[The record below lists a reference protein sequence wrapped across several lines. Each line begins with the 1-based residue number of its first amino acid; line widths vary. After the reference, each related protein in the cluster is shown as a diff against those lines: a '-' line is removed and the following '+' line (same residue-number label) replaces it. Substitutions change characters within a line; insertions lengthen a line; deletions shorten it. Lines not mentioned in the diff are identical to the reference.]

1 MHRQVFRLTRQEL
14 YEKMWSRP
22 AIALAEDF
30 GISGRGLGKLCSRF
44 AIPVPP
50 RGYWAKLAA
59 GKRVTRIPLPTAK
72 SDVPSEISI
81 QASPETLAAALPE
94 EVRSEVTA
102 VLENREQIL
111 VPETL
116 RSPLPI
122 VKRWLEQKRERRK
135 VDQLSGRRSE
145 PPLDETERRKLRI
158 LSAIFTETEK
168 LGHTVKETRGGAY
181 FEIGAQR
188 LDYRLFEP
196 SKQVVIQLSDEE
208 RRRSWNPAIATRT
221 DLQPTGELCF
231 EISTW
236 ISELIRKRWR
246 DGKRKKLKEQLGEL
260 VAGLIKAAAIEKELE
275 RVRAE
280 KERQRQELERQ
291 RMEQERLRRI
301 DAARWRH
308 ICELAMAS
316 RQAGIVRTFLDQLEE
331 RAKNTL
337 GEKELLAGIR
347 DWFSWAR
354 NRADAADPAF
364 KPAAAIVTENSSL
377 ASGTIVI
384 DEPASRFNAPSS
396 LNSFDAEQ
404 I

>member
-1 MHRQVFRLTRQEL
+1 MDRQAVRLTREEL

-22 AIALAEDF
+22 AIALAEEF
-30 GISGRGLGKLCSRF
+30 GISGRGLGKICSRF
-44 AIPVPP
+44 EIPVPP

-72 SDVPSEISI
+72 SDVPSEILI
-81 QASPETLAAALPE
+81 QPSPESPEAALSE
-94 EVRSEVTA
+94 KVRSEVTA
-102 VLENREQIL
+102 VLENRQQIQ

-116 RSPLPI
+116 RSPHPI

-168 LGHTVKETRGGAY
+168 LGHAVKETHGGAH

-188 LDYRLFEP
+188 LDYGLFEP

-231 EISTW
+231 EITTW
-236 ISELIRKRWR
+236 ISEPIRKRWR
-246 DGKRKKLKEQLGEL
+246 DGKRKTLEEQIGDLI
-260 VAGLIKAAAIEKELE
+260 AGLIKAAAIVKEWE

-280 KERQRQELERQ
+280 EERQRQELARQ

-308 ICELAMAS
+308 VSELAMAS
-316 RQAGIVRTFLDQLEE
+316 RHASIVRGFLDELEE
-331 RAKNTL
+331 RAKKTL
-337 GEKELLAGIR
+337 GEHELRAETR
-347 DWFSWAR
+347 EWFSWAR
-354 NRADAADPAF
+354 KRADAADPVF
-364 KPAAAIVTENSSL
+364 SAADKLVDENLS
-377 ASGTIVI
+377 TNEWTYR
-384 DEPASRFNAPSS
+384 DR
-396 LNSFDAEQ
+396 
-404 I
+404 

>member
-1 MHRQVFRLTRQEL
+1 MERQVVRLTREEL

-22 AIALAEDF
+22 AIALAEEF

-44 AIPVPP
+44 EIPVPP

-59 GKRVTRIPLPTAK
+59 GKHVTRIPLPTAK

-81 QASPETLAAALPE
+81 QPSPEGLAAALPE

-102 VLENREQIL
+102 VLENRDQIQ

-116 RSPLPI
+116 RSPHPI

-168 LGHTVKETRGGAY
+168 LGHAVKETHGEAY

-196 SKQVVIQLSDEE
+196 SKQVVIQLNDEE

-231 EISTW
+231 EITTW
-236 ISELIRKRWR
+236 ISEPIRKRWR
-246 DGKRKKLKEQLGEL
+246 DGKRKKLEEQLGDL
-260 VAGLIKAAAIEKELE
+260 IAGLINQKQTRSLGHPFSLTSE
-275 RVRAE
+275 RSEGQIPEIRL
-280 KERQRQELERQ
+280 KQHLKLSSGRHQEPCCLS
-291 RMEQERLRRI
+291 
-301 DAARWRH
+301 AVV
-308 ICELAMAS
+308 
-316 RQAGIVRTFLDQLEE
+316 G
-331 RAKNTL
+331 
-337 GEKELLAGIR
+337 
-347 DWFSWAR
+347 
-354 NRADAADPAF
+354 
-364 KPAAAIVTENSSL
+364 
-377 ASGTIVI
+377 
-384 DEPASRFNAPSS
+384 
-396 LNSFDAEQ
+396 
-404 I
+404 

>member
-1 MHRQVFRLTRQEL
+1 MGRQAVCLTREEL

-22 AIALAEDF
+22 AIALAEEF
-30 GISGRGLGKLCSRF
+30 GISGRGLGKICSRF
-44 AIPVPP
+44 EIPVPP

-59 GKRVTRIPLPTAK
+59 GKRVTRAPLPTAK
-72 SDVPSEISI
+72 SEVPSEISI
-81 QASPETLAAALPE
+81 QSSPEGLAAALPE
-94 EVRSEVTA
+94 KVRSEVTA
-102 VLENREQIL
+102 VLENRQQIQ

-116 RSPLPI
+116 RSPHSI

-168 LGHTVKETRGGAY
+168 LGHAVKETHGEAY

-208 RRRSWNPAIATRT
+208 RRRSWNPAITTRT
-221 DLQPTGELCF
+221 DLEPTGELCF
-231 EISTW
+231 EITTW
-236 ISELIRKRWR
+236 ISEPIRKRWR
-246 DGKRKKLKEQLGEL
+246 DGKRKKLEEQLGEL

-275 RVRAE
+275 RIRAE

-308 ICELAMAS
+308 ISELAMAS
-316 RQAGIVRTFLDQLEE
+316 RQASIVRTFLDELED
-331 RAKNTL
+331 RAKKMV
-337 GEKELLAGIR
+337 GAVELPAETR
-347 DWFSWAR
+347 NWFSWAR
-354 NRADAADPAF
+354 KRADAADPVF
-364 KPAAAIVTENSSL
+364 SAADKLVTENSSINEW
-377 ASGTIVI
+377 SYR
-384 DEPASRFNAPSS
+384 DR
-396 LNSFDAEQ
+396 
-404 I
+404 